1 MKNILVKERLD
12 KLVVGRGLAG
22 SRERARALIMGGK
35 VLVEGN
41 PVTKAGA
48 LVDCD
53 APITLK
59 AEDIPYV
66 SRGGLKLEAAIREFR
81 IDLRGKT
88 AMDVG
93 ASTGGFTD
101 CMLRQGAEK
110 VYAVDVGY
118 GQLDLRLR
126 QDPRVVLL
134 ERTNIRYLE
143 REKIPDEIDIATVDV
158 SFISLKTVMPRI
170 VEFIKPGGAIVA
182 LIKPQFEVGRGD
194 VGKGGVVRDEKKR
207 TEAVRAV
214 EENMRSLGLSVV
226 GIMESPVRG
235 PKGNIEYLIYLRRD

>member
-1 MKNILVKERLD
+1 VKNILVKERLD

-22 SRERARALIMGGK
+22 SRERARALIMAGK
-35 VLVEGN
+35 VLVGGS

-48 LVDCD
+48 LVDGD
-53 APITLK
+53 AQIELK

-66 SRGGLKLEAAIREFR
+66 SRGGLKLEAALREFR
-81 IDLRGKT
+81 IELGGKT

-101 CMLRQGAEK
+101 CMLRHGAAK

-118 GQLDLRLR
+118 GQIDLKLR
-126 QDPRVVLL
+126 QDPRVALL

-143 REKIPDEIDIATVDV
+143 RERVPDEIDIAVVDV
-158 SFISLKTVMPRI
+158 SFISLKIVMPRI
-170 VEFIKPGGAIVA
+170 VEFVKPGGEIVA

-207 TEAVRAV
+207 AEAVRAV
-214 EENMRSLGLSVV
+214 EEDMSSLGLSVAGV
-226 GIMESPVRG
+226 MESPLRG
-235 PKGNIEYLIYLRRD
+235 PKGNVEYLIHLRRH

>member
-12 KLVVGRGLAG
+12 KLVVRRGLAG

-35 VLVEGN
+35 VLVGGN
-41 PVTKAGA
+41 LVTKSGA

-66 SRGGLKLEAAIREFR
+66 SRGGLKLEAAIRKFH

-101 CMLRQGAEK
+101 CMLGQGAEK

-170 VEFIKPGGAIVA
+170 VEFIKLGGAIVA
-182 LIKPQFEVGRGD
+182 LIKPQFEVRRGD

-207 TEAVRAV
+207 IEAVRAV
-214 EENMRSLGLSVV
+214 EENMKSLGLSVV
-226 GIMESPVRG
+226 GVMESPVRG